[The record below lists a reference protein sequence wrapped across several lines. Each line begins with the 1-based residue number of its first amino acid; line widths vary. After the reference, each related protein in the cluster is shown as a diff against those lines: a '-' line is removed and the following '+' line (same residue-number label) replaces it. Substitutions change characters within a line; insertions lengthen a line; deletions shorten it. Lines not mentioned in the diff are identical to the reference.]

1 MTGKQRAFLRKLAN
15 TTDTDYQI
23 GKGGVVS
30 ENFIALINDALEA
43 NELIKIHV
51 LENSGYTAKSAIDL
65 LCEYTGAEPI
75 QVIGRRI
82 VIYRKS
88 SKKPKIELPL

>member
-1 MTGKQRAFLRKLAN
+1 MTGKQRAYLRKLAN
-15 TTDTDYQI
+15 KTDTNYQI
-23 GKGGVVS
+23 GKDGLDS

-65 LCEYTGAEPI
+65 LCEYTGAEPV
-75 QVIGRRI
+75 QAIGRRI
-82 VIYRKS
+82 IIYKKS
-88 SKKPKIELPL
+88 AKKPKIELPL